1 MTKDVIISIA
11 GLQYEVDEE
20 EAVEIISRG
29 EYYYRND
36 KHYVRYEELTEE
48 SGIPGKVT
56 NCTLKISEDRID
68 LMKKG
73 ANNVHMIFERD
84 KSNLTYYNTP
94 FGDLMLGI
102 HTNTIDIKEDDSLI
116 EVTLTYGLDI
126 NYGHVSDCTLS
137 IKIHSSQKNNE
148 EKI

>member
-1 MTKDVIISIA
+1 MTKDVIVSIA
-11 GLQYEVDEE
+11 GLQYEIGEE

-29 EYYYRND
+29 EYYYRNN

-48 SGIPGKVT
+48 DGFPCKLT
-56 NCTLKISEDRID
+56 NCTLKISNDKID

-73 ANNVHMIFERD
+73 ASNVHMVFERG

-102 HTNTIDIKEDDSLI
+102 HTKTIDIKEEDSLI
-116 EVTLTYGLDI
+116 EVVLTYGLDI
-126 NYGHVSDCTLS
+126 NYGHVSDCTLN
-137 IKIHSSQKNNE
+137 IKIQPNPTKD
-148 EKI
+148 